1 MAIRPPA
8 EAHSVNVENS
18 LAIEMSEK
26 KNIKLMKHSLFEL
39 RNHVF
44 ATFRGKERNMN
55 SFESARGLMPV
66 I

>member
-26 KNIKLMKHSLFEL
+26 KTHKAHGAQSCRTAEPRVCDI
-39 RNHVF
+39 
-44 ATFRGKERNMN
+44 
-55 SFESARGLMPV
+55 
-66 I
+66 

>member
-26 KNIKLMKHSLFEL
+26 KTHKAHAQSCRTAEPRVCDI
-39 RNHVF
+39 
-44 ATFRGKERNMN
+44 
-55 SFESARGLMPV
+55 
-66 I
+66 

>member
-26 KNIKLMKHSLFEL
+26 KHKAHEAQS
-39 RNHVF
+39 
-44 ATFRGKERNMN
+44 FRTAEPR
-55 SFESARGLMPV
+55 V
-66 I
+66 CDI